1 MQDFKY
7 RPLAALISGGTV
19 VVVDSMVAGL
29 DLYVNGPAS
38 FLGSLPLYL
47 LVLWVVIVFLFKPS
61 VRVTRDSIRIT
72 NPFRWIQISISDV
85 VDIETKRGLVLK
97 TKEGSFSVA
106 VGVAPGRYTV
116 ARANKSDFKW
126 AGSYPG
132 RDEFVVSPSDIL
144 DSDSGAVAYVIRQQI
159 KKFQEGKG
167 ASVVSF
173 RPIIKTDFW
182 SILAGAAIGI
192 GTLIQIVS

>member
-1 MQDFKY
+1 M
-7 RPLAALISGGTV
+7 
-19 VVVDSMVAGL
+19 VVVDVLVAVL

-47 LVLWVVIVFLFKPS
+47 LVLWIVFVFLFKPS
-61 VRVTRDSIRIT
+61 VKVTKDSISIT

-97 TKEGSFSVA
+97 TKEGDFPVA

-126 AGSYPG
+126 AGSNP
-132 RDEFVVSPSDIL
+132 RKDEFVVSPSDIL

-159 KKFQEGKG
+159 KRFQEGNSG
-167 ASVVSF
+167 SIVRYV
-173 RPIIKTDFW
+173 PILKADYW
-182 SILAGAAIGI
+182 SIFFGAAIGI